1 MLWGSA
7 PPEQTDVDMN
17 KPLVW
22 ARILIGAGLF
32 CMLIGAIDPLEGSF
46 FVLLGIALAAL
57 GSFIGKSQYSRLLS
71 WSFAL
76 AAIGVGAMVALSALG
91 GIGGS
96 SGNPLW
102 WGVFILPYPIG
113 WAVGILSGGIAFFET
128 WRFHARTR
136 HASK

>member
-1 MLWGSA
+1 VLWISA
-7 PPEQTDVDMN
+7 SHEQTEVNMS

-22 ARILIGAGLF
+22 TRSLIGVGLI
-32 CMLIGAIDPLEGSF
+32 CMAIGAIDPLEGSF
-46 FVLLGIALAAL
+46 LILFGTALATL
-57 GSFIGKSQYSRLLS
+57 GSIVGKSQYSRLLS

-76 AAIGVGAMVALSALG
+76 VAIGVGAMVALSASG

-102 WGVFILPYPIG
+102 WGIFILPYPIG
-113 WAVGILSGGIAFFET
+113 WAFGFISGGIAFIES
-128 WRFHARTR
+128 WRFHALTR